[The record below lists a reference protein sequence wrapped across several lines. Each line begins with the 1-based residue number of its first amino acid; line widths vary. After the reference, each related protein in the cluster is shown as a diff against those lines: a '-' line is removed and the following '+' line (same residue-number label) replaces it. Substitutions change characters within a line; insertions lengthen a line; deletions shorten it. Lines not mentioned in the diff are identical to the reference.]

1 MWTQFHAFVREH
13 IDPNMTVEALQ
24 TQMQAA
30 LPGPPSARASPTNA
44 TAVPPPNAQQAV
56 GQSTETAA
64 SVAQSVAVE
73 PTDASTAVAT
83 PSPIVSGA
91 EKLAEASEVTDEVVD
106 ADAPSTAQVSS
117 ADSSDAPLP
126 TDENTAEE
134 TAETP
139 EVDTATPEIAR
150 DTTVDTNADAT
161 PSASLG
167 KETKQVPE
175 APELVVDGDSALAFV
190 DKTGQEPV
198 PAELVKDVG
207 SSPPS
212 TKRAEPAG
220 GTIEG
225 GANKRAKLDTDPL
238 SPTQTMVKAE
248 PLEEPS
254 DFLVDVPKTL
264 PPIDGCPHLLFD
276 PPTNADGGINTAAAS
291 ELPNELVERLSDALS
306 DSAVFE
312 GVRELCTNQEQRD
325 LDMLHRW
332 QELVRMQM
340 KERTDLFARQA
351 EAEEQ
356 NGFEDTRGLIELK
369 MKHLEQRHEF
379 VSRCLTSQRQFIGI
393 CAMDRADSLRAQQIS
408 LVNMKVP
415 EMEVTTDPARIE
427 LQVWIRSVLV
437 M

>member
-1 MWTQFHAFVREH
+1 VWTQFHAFVREH
-13 IDPNMTVEALQ
+13 IDPNMTLEALQ
-24 TQMQAA
+24 AQMQAA
-30 LPGPPSARASPTNA
+30 LPGTPSARASPTNA
-44 TAVPPPNAQQAV
+44 TTVPPPNDQQV
-56 GQSTETAA
+56 TSQSTEVVT

-73 PTDASTAVAT
+73 PTDASTTVT
-83 PSPIVSGA
+83 TSSPIISGA
-91 EKLAEASEVTDEVVD
+91 EKSAEASEVTDVAID
-106 ADAPSTAQVSS
+106 ADAASTAQVSS
-117 ADSSDAPLP
+117 ADSSDAPLAA
-126 TDENTAEE
+126 DDNTVEE
-134 TAETP
+134 TAKATG
-139 EVDTATPEIAR
+139 VDTATPEI
-150 DTTVDTNADAT
+150 TVDANADAT
-161 PSASLG
+161 HRVSVD
-167 KETKQVPE
+167 KEAKQSSE

-198 PAELVKDVG
+198 PAELVKPVG
-207 SSPPS
+207 SNPPS
-212 TKRAEPAG
+212 TKRVGPAG

-225 GANKRAKLDTDPL
+225 GANKRAKLDTDPP
-238 SPTQTMVKAE
+238 SPTLTGVKAE

-264 PPIDGCPHLLFD
+264 PPIADCPHLLFD

-379 VSRCLTSQRQFIGI
+379 VSRCLTSQRQFIDI

-415 EMEVTTDPARIE
+415 EMEVTTDPTRVE
-427 LQVWIRSVLV
+427 LQVRSVCSV
-437 M
+437 I